1 MDPFVGWFQ
10 EEQEGPALR
19 TWCKIWETNAHDMS
33 QLLEQQS
40 QQLQQLQSV
49 GNGKLNGTLSA
60 RDRDSLQL
68 LLQQVGNGGL
78 RNSIYNNNNNNGSSG
93 TNSGNTSSN
102 NSIDST
108 SNNDCITPATTP
120 VIGGGDNNSTKM
132 PSHDRPSY
140 YNPSRRKIGRIVDN
154 KASTFNVNKYMGKL
168 VIKYKGCP
176 WRVPGF
182 EYGRGV
188 IGLHQE
194 IEQFYNYVLPTPTE
208 HAIRNE
214 VVQRIEAV
222 VHSIWPKA
230 IVEIFG
236 SFRTGL
242 FLPTSDID
250 LVVLGLWEKAPLR
263 TLETELIA
271 RGIAEPHSVRVLDKA
286 SVPIIKLTD
295 RETQVK
301 VDISFNMQSGVQSA
315 ELIKKYKQE
324 FPLLAKLVLVLKQF
338 LLQRDL
344 NEVFTGGIS
353 SYSLILMCISFL
365 QLHPLQIDH
374 DKANLGVLLL
384 EFFELY
390 GRKFNYMKIGISIK
404 NGGRYIPK
412 EDLQREMI
420 DGHRPSLLC
429 IEDPLTPGNDIGRSS
444 YGALQVKQAFEY
456 AYMLLANAVS
466 PLNEFGSN
474 CAERTILGR
483 IIRVTDDVIDYRE
496 WIREHFEHLVI
507 PHTPNSGSAVKFIPS
522 MLPPGVLTPP
532 LQHQHM
538 HPLAQQQL
546 YHQQQAVMAHRLRR
560 SSVSSGEDSEDSKEC
575 DVDSTSSPPI
585 TQQIQHQQQQQQ
597 QHQQQQQLQASI
609 HMQQLSQQ
617 QQQQQAPASSQL
629 QAQPQLTQ
637 LPIQQQ
643 QQFVLQQQQQQ
654 QQQQQMHTQCPPPQK
669 QQSPP
674 RQQKQHSPPQ
684 QQKQL
689 SPPRQQTQQQQQQL
703 HAQQQQ
709 QQAQQRFSG
718 PTNRR
723 QFYVPP
729 PMQQQYQ
736 QQQQQISKSS
746 STESYTNATSTSA
759 TSSYIGNSNNNGNN
773 SNNNN
778 NNNRSR
784 YTQRP
789 SQQQQQQQQVR
800 QQRVQQ
806 PAMRQQRY
814 NARTTSPASTISS
827 RPSTNPMQRATL
839 TSASSTI
846 SIISIS
852 SESSVGS
859 TSSTNSSGS
868 ASASTNTRIGQQR
881 NRDGNDRRTKKHQSG
896 SSRSSTSK

>member
-19 TWCKIWETNAHDMS
+19 TWCKIWETTAHDMS

-49 GNGKLNGTLSA
+49 GNSKLNGTLSA

-78 RNSIYNNNNNNGSSG
+78 RNSIYNNNNNNNNGSSG

-120 VIGGGDNNSTKM
+120 GGGGGDINSTKM

-154 KASTFNVNKYMGKL
+154 KASTFNLNKYMGKL
-168 VIKYKGCP
+168 VVKYKGCP
-176 WRVPGF
+176 WRVPSF
-182 EYGRGV
+182 EYGRGI

-230 IVEIFG
+230 LVEIFG

-365 QLHPLQIDH
+365 QLHPHQIDH

-496 WIREHFEHLVI
+496 WIREHFEHLVV
-507 PHTPNSGSAVKFIPS
+507 PHTPNGSTVKFIPS
-522 MLPPGVLTPP
+522 MLPPGVITPP

-538 HPLAQQQL
+538 HPLQQQQL
-546 YHQQQAVMAHRLRR
+546 YHQQQVVMAQRLRR

-585 TQQIQHQQQQQQ
+585 SQQHLQQQHQQQSSLAMQHLTQQHPQSTQQQQQQ
-597 QHQQQQQLQASI
+597 QQSQLPPQQHQQFALQQQQQQL
-609 HMQQLSQQ
+609 
-617 QQQQQAPASSQL
+617 
-629 QAQPQLTQ
+629 
-637 LPIQQQ
+637 
-643 QQFVLQQQQQQ
+643 QQ
-654 QQQQQMHTQCPPPQK
+654 QQQQQMHTQCSQQQQQQPQQLTQK

-674 RQQKQHSPPQ
+674 RQQKQPSPPQ

-689 SPPRQQTQQQQQQL
+689 SPPRQQQMHTQQST
-703 HAQQQQ
+703 QQQQ

-718 PTNRR
+718 TSNRR
-723 QFYVPP
+723 QQFYVPP

-736 QQQQQISKSS
+736 QQQQQQISKSS
-746 STESYTNATSTSA
+746 STESYTNS
-759 TSSYIGNSNNNGNN
+759 TSSYVGNSNNNGG
-773 SNNNN
+773 NN

-784 YTQRP
+784 YAQRP
-789 SQQQQQQQQVR
+789 SQQQLR
-800 QQRVQQ
+800 QQRMQQ

-814 NARTTSPASTISS
+814 NSRAASPPPTFSRSGPLQRT
-827 RPSTNPMQRATL
+827 TL

-852 SESSVGS
+852 SESSVAS
-859 TSSTNSSGS
+859 ISSTDSSES
-868 ASASTNTRIGQQR
+868 ASASA
-881 NRDGNDRRTKKHQSG
+881 
-896 SSRSSTSK
+896 TSKSGQHNRLQKV

>member
-120 VIGGGDNNSTKM
+120 VVGGGDNNSTKM

-546 YHQQQAVMAHRLRR
+546 YHQQQAVMAQRLRR

-585 TQQIQHQQQQQQ
+585 TQQIQHQQQQQ
-597 QHQQQQQLQASI
+597 HQQQLQASI

-617 QQQQQAPASSQL
+617 QQQQQSSASSQL

-637 LPIQQQ
+637 LPTQQQ
-643 QQFVLQQQQQQ
+643 QQFVLQQQQQ

-674 RQQKQHSPPQ
+674 RQQKQPSPPQ

-689 SPPRQQTQQQQQQL
+689 SPPRQQTQQQQQQQQL

-736 QQQQQISKSS
+736 QQQISKSS

-759 TSSYIGNSNNNGNN
+759 TSSYVGNSNNNGNN
-773 SNNNN
+773 SSNNN
-778 NNNRSR
+778 NNNRTR

-814 NARTTSPASTISS
+814 NARTSSPASTTSS

-868 ASASTNTRIGQQR
+868 ASASASTNTRLGQQR

>member
-19 TWCKIWETNAHDMS
+19 TWCKIWETTAHDMS

-40 QQLQQLQSV
+40 QQLQQLHSG
-49 GNGKLNGTLSA
+49 GNSKLNGASLSA

-78 RNSIYNNNNNNGSSG
+78 RNSIYNHNNNNNGSSG
-93 TNSGNTSSN
+93 TNSSGNTSSN

-108 SNNDCITPATTP
+108 TNNDYITTATTTP
-120 VIGGGDNNSTKM
+120 VGGGGVGDTTINTKM

-140 YNPSRRKIGRIVDN
+140 YNPSRRKIGRMVDN
-154 KASTFNVNKYMGKL
+154 KVSTFNLSRYMDKL
-168 VIKYKGCP
+168 VVKYKGCP
-176 WRVPGF
+176 WRVPSF
-182 EYGRGV
+182 EYGRGIV
-188 IGLHQE
+188 GLHQE

-295 RETQVK
+295 RESQVK

-315 ELIKKYKQE
+315 ELIKKFKQDY
-324 FPLLAKLVLVLKQF
+324 PVLAKLVLVLKQF

-365 QLHPLQIDH
+365 QLHPHQIDH

-404 NGGRYIPK
+404 NGGRYLPK

-466 PLNEFGSN
+466 PLNEYGSN

-496 WIREHFEHLVI
+496 WIREHFEHLIV
-507 PHTPNSGSAVKFIPS
+507 PSTPSNTSAVKFIPS
-522 MLPPGVLTPP
+522 MLPPGVITPP
-532 LQHQHM
+532 LQQHQHM
-538 HPLAQQQL
+538 HPALQQQQHQQL
-546 YHQQQAVMAHRLRR
+546 YHQQHVIMATQRLRR
-560 SSVSSGEDSEDSKEC
+560 GSVSSGEDSEDSKEC

-585 TQQIQHQQQQQQ
+585 TQQQLQLQLQLQQQQASMQLQQMSQQQAQSSQQ
-597 QHQQQQQLQASI
+597 QHQQLVLQHQQQL
-609 HMQQLSQQ
+609 
-617 QQQQQAPASSQL
+617 
-629 QAQPQLTQ
+629 
-637 LPIQQQ
+637 
-643 QQFVLQQQQQQ
+643 
-654 QQQQQMHTQCPPPQK
+654 QMHTQCPPPQQQQQQQQIAPK

-674 RQQKQHSPPQ
+674 RQQKQSSPPQ
-684 QQKQL
+684 QQRQN
-689 SPPRQQTQQQQQQL
+689 SPPRQQQQMNTQS
-703 HAQQQQ
+703 AQQQQ
-709 QQAQQRFSG
+709 QQRFSG
-718 PTNRR
+718 STNRR

-736 QQQQQISKSS
+736 QQQQISKSS
-746 STESYTNATSTSA
+746 STESYSNASTNAS
-759 TSSYIGNSNNNGNN
+759 SNNYSGNTN
-773 SNNNN
+773 SHSNSNNN

-789 SQQQQQQQQVR
+789 SQQQLR
-800 QQRVQQ
+800 QQRMQQ
-806 PAMRQQRY
+806 PAASRQQRY
-814 NARTTSPASTISS
+814 NSRAVSPPPNLSRSS
-827 RPSTNPMQRATL
+827 NTHPLQRQTL
-839 TSASSTI
+839 TSASSNI

-852 SESSVGS
+852 SDSSVGS
-859 TSSTNSSGS
+859 ARSSGS
-868 ASASTNTRIGQQR
+868 VESVPPTKSGNRQQ
-881 NRDGNDRRTKKHQSG
+881 NDRRKKQQSG
-896 SSRSSTSK
+896 SSRSSASK